1 MTARDDLAASGKLH
15 ENVPLAP
22 FTTYR
27 FGGPARYVIEA
38 DTEEDLVIAGAF
50 AVGEGLPAVVLGRGS
65 NVVVSDRGF
74 AGVVIRQGTGFAQRT
89 IDTSGVVT
97 AGAAVP
103 LPMLAR
109 ETARTGRGGLEFFV
123 GIPGSV
129 GGAVRMNAGCHGS
142 ETMDVLIDARIVSL
156 AGGTTTA
163 RTPDQLGL
171 GYRHSNLTDD
181 DVVVSARFRTEAVE
195 PDAAEERL
203 REITRWRKETQPGGT
218 LNAGSVFKNPPAD
231 AAGRLIDSLGLKGS
245 RIGGVEV
252 SQRHANFF
260 VADSEATATDVYALV
275 ELIRSRVRE
284 ETGVLLETEL
294 RFIGD
299 FT

>member
-1 MTARDDLAASGKLH
+1 M
-15 ENVPLAP
+15 
-22 FTTYR
+22 
-27 FGGPARYVIEA
+27 
-38 DTEEDLVIAGAF
+38 
-50 AVGEGLPAVVLGRGS
+50 
-65 NVVVSDRGF
+65 VVSDRGF
-74 AGVVIRQGTGFAQRT
+74 AGVVIRQGSGFTQRT
-89 IDTSGVVT
+89 IDGSGVVI

-109 ETARTGRGGLEFFV
+109 ETARAGRGGLEFFV

-142 ETMDVLIDARIVSL
+142 ETIDVLIDARIVSL
-156 AGGTTTA
+156 AGGATA
-163 RTPDQLGL
+163 ARSPQQLGL
-171 GYRHSNLTDD
+171 DYRYSNLSDD

-195 PDAAEERL
+195 PEAAEERL

-218 LNAGSVFKNPPAD
+218 LNAGSVFKNPPGD
-231 AAGRLIDSLGLKGS
+231 TAGRLIDSLGLKGS

-260 VADSEATATDVYALV
+260 VADTNATAADVFALV
-275 ELIRSRVRE
+275 GLIRKRVRD

-294 RFIGD
+294 RFLGD